1 MSAQTATGQDD
12 VRYEPDERPA
22 HILSV
27 GLGFQAAM
35 LTLAGIVL
43 TPAIVIRVANQSE
56 SYLNWAVFA
65 ALVISGLS
73 TILQAVRV
81 GRFGA
86 GHILIMGTS
95 GAFIAVCVAAL
106 VEGGPG
112 LLATLIVISAVF
124 QFALAARL
132 SLLRRIITPVVAG
145 TVIAL
150 IAATIMPIL
159 FGMLTP
165 PDPLPPGMSAA
176 AAPVSAAVTLLV
188 SAALA
193 LRASGIWRLWAPII
207 GIAVGY
213 AVAALLGLH
222 DFSRVAAAAWVGI
235 PDPSA
240 WPGFDLSFGPAF
252 WVLLPAFA
260 FVTLVGAIE
269 TIGDSVAIQRVSRRA
284 PQATD
289 YRTVQ
294 GAVNA
299 DGVGNLLSG
308 IAGTLP
314 NTTYSSSVPFVELT
328 GVAARSVGVVIGI
341 FFLALAFLPKVTA
354 FLLTIPNPV
363 VASYAILFI
372 GLLFVQGMKI
382 ALQDGIDYRK
392 ATIIGLAFWIGTGF
406 QNGAIFEEQLGREL
420 GILLGNGMTAGSI
433 VALLLTLFV
442 ELTGPRRR
450 RLKTE
455 LDMASL
461 PKIDEFLRDFA
472 GKIGWDEAAA
482 QRLALVGEETLTSL
496 LSQDEDED
504 AAPRRLHIVARR
516 DRGVAELEFLAA
528 SDEENIEDR
537 LAHLGEQRPEITD
550 DERQI
555 SFRLLQHYA
564 SSVRHQK
571 YHDLDIVTVHVTNNS

>member
-1 MSAQTATGQDD
+1 MSAQDD
-12 VRYEPDERPA
+12 IRYEPDERPA

-43 TPAIVIRVANQSE
+43 TPAIVIRVANQGE
-56 SYLNWAVFA
+56 AYLNWAVFA

-150 IAATIMPIL
+150 IAATVMPIL
-159 FGMLTP
+159 FDMLTTVP
-165 PDPLPPGMSAA
+165 RGTPAA
-176 AAPVSAAVTLLV
+176 AAPVSAAVTLIV

-235 PDPSA
+235 PDVSA
-240 WPGFDLSFGPAF
+240 WPGFDLNFDRAF

-406 QNGAIFEEQLGREL
+406 QNQAIFADQLGFEL
-420 GILLGNGMTAGSI
+420 STLLGNGMTAGSI

-442 ELTGPRRR
+442 ELTSARRR

-461 PKIDEFLRDFA
+461 PQIDEFLREFA
-472 GKIGWDEAAA
+472 NKSGWDEAAA

-496 LSQDEDED
+496 ISQDEDED

-516 DRGVAELEFLAA
+516 DRAVAELEFLAA

>member
-1 MSAQTATGQDD
+1 MSAQDD
-12 VRYEPDERPA
+12 IRYEPDERPA

-43 TPAIVIRVANQSE
+43 TPAIVIRVANQGE

-132 SLLRRIITPVVAG
+132 SILRRIITPVVAG

-150 IAATIMPIL
+150 IAATVMPIL
-159 FGMLTP
+159 FDMLTTVP
-165 PDPLPPGMSAA
+165 RGTPAA
-176 AAPVSAAVTLLV
+176 AAPVSAAVTLIV

-213 AVAALLGLH
+213 GVAALLGLH

-235 PDPSA
+235 PDVSA
-240 WPGFDLSFGPAF
+240 WPGFDLSFDRAF

-406 QNGAIFEEQLGREL
+406 QNQAIFADQLGFEL
-420 GILLGNGMTAGSI
+420 STLLGNGMTAGSI

-442 ELTGPRRR
+442 ELTSARRR

-461 PKIDEFLRDFA
+461 PQIDEFLREFA
-472 GKIGWDEAAA
+472 NKSGWDEAAA

-516 DRGVAELEFLAA
+516 DRTVAELEFLAA

>member
-1 MSAQTATGQDD
+1 M
-12 VRYEPDERPA
+12 
-22 HILSV
+22 
-27 GLGFQAAM
+27 
-35 LTLAGIVL
+35 
-43 TPAIVIRVANQSE
+43 
-56 SYLNWAVFA
+56 
-65 ALVISGLS
+65 
-73 TILQAVRV
+73 
-81 GRFGA
+81 
-86 GHILIMGTS
+86 
-95 GAFIAVCVAAL
+95 
-106 VEGGPG
+106 
-112 LLATLIVISAVF
+112 LATLIVISAVF

-150 IAATIMPIL
+150 IAATVMPIL
-159 FGMLTP
+159 FGMLTAVP
-165 PDPLPPGMSAA
+165 RGTPAA

-207 GIAVGY
+207 GIVVGY

-235 PDPSA
+235 PDVSS
-240 WPGFDLSFGPAF
+240 WPGFDLSFDRAF

-269 TIGDSVAIQRVSRRA
+269 TIGDSVAIQRVSRRT

-328 GVAARSVGVVIGI
+328 GVGARSVGVCIGI

-363 VASYAILFI
+363 VAAYAILFI

-406 QNGAIFEEQLGREL
+406 QNRAIFADQLGVEL
-420 GILLGNGMTAGSI
+420 GALLGNGMTAGSI
-433 VALLLTLFV
+433 VALVLTLFV
-442 ELTGPRRR
+442 ELTGSRRR

-455 LDMASL
+455 LAISAL

-472 GKIGWDEAAA
+472 GKIGWDDAATR
-482 QRLALVGEETLTSL
+482 RLSLVGEETLTSL
-496 LSQDEDED
+496 LQQDEDDD
-504 AAPRRLHIVARR
+504 AGTRRLHIVARR
-516 DRGVAELEFLAA
+516 DRGTAELEFVAA

-537 LAHLGEQRPEITD
+537 LAHLSEQRPEIP
-550 DERQI
+550 DEREI

-571 YHDLDIVTVHVTNNS
+571 YHDLDIVTVRVANAR

>member
-1 MSAQTATGQDD
+1 MSTQTAPGHDD
-12 VRYEPDERPA
+12 VRFEPDERPA

-43 TPAIVIRVANQSE
+43 TPAIVIRVADQGE

-95 GAFIAVCVAAL
+95 GAFIAVSVAAL

-112 LLATLIVISAVF
+112 LLAILVIISAVF

-132 SLLRRIITPVVAG
+132 SFLRRLITPVVAG

-150 IAATIMPIL
+150 IAATVMPIL
-159 FGMLTP
+159 FDMLTTVP
-165 PDPLPPGMSAA
+165 RGTPAA
-176 AAPVSAAVTLLV
+176 AAPASAAATLLV

-207 GIAVGY
+207 GIVVGY
-213 AVAALLGLH
+213 AVAALLGLA
-222 DFSRVAAAAWVGI
+222 DFSAVVAAGWVGI

-240 WPGFDLSFGPAF
+240 WPGLDLSFDRGF

-269 TIGDSVAIQRVSRRA
+269 TIGDSVAIQRVSRRN

-308 IAGTLP
+308 IAGTVP

-328 GVAARSVGVVIGI
+328 GVGARSVGVVIGVV
-341 FFLALAFLPKVTA
+341 FLALAFLPKVTA

-363 VASYAILFI
+363 VAAYAILFI

-382 ALQDGIDYRK
+382 ALQDGVDYRK

-406 QNGAIFEEQLGREL
+406 QNQAIFADQLGFEL
-420 GILLGNGMTAGSI
+420 GTLLGNGMTAGSI

-442 ELTGPRRR
+442 ELTSARRR
-450 RLKTE
+450 RLKTD

-461 PKIDEFLRDFA
+461 PRIDEFLREFA
-472 GKIGWDEAAA
+472 NKSGWDEAAA
-482 QRLALVGEETLTSL
+482 QRLALVGEETLTNL
-496 LSQDEDED
+496 LSQDDDED
-504 AAPRRLHIVARR
+504 TAPRRLHIVARR

-528 SDEENIEDR
+528 SDEENIEDH
-537 LAHLGEQRPEITD
+537 LAHLTEQRPEITD

-571 YHDLDIVTVHVTNNS
+571 YHDLDIVTVHVSNAS

>member
-1 MSAQTATGQDD
+1 MSTQTAPGHDD
-12 VRYEPDERPA
+12 VRFEPDERPA

-43 TPAIVIRVANQSE
+43 TPAIVIRVADQGE

-95 GAFIAVCVAAL
+95 GAFIAVSVAAL

-112 LLATLIVISAVF
+112 LLAILVIISAVF

-132 SLLRRIITPVVAG
+132 SFLRRLITPVVAG

-150 IAATIMPIL
+150 IAATVMPIL
-159 FGMLTP
+159 FDMLTTVP
-165 PDPLPPGMSAA
+165 RGTPAA
-176 AAPVSAAVTLLV
+176 AAPASAAATLLV

-213 AVAALLGLH
+213 AVAALLGLA
-222 DFSRVAAAAWVGI
+222 DFSAVVAAGWVGI

-240 WPGFDLSFGPAF
+240 WPGLDLSFDRGF

-269 TIGDSVAIQRVSRRA
+269 TIGDSVAIQRVSRRN

-308 IAGTLP
+308 IAGTVP

-328 GVAARSVGVVIGI
+328 GVGARSVGVVIGI
-341 FFLALAFLPKVTA
+341 VFLALAFLPKVTA

-363 VASYAILFI
+363 VAAYAILFI

-382 ALQDGIDYRK
+382 ALQDGVDYRK

-406 QNGAIFEEQLGREL
+406 QNQAIFADQLGFEL
-420 GILLGNGMTAGSI
+420 GTLLGNGMTAGSI

-442 ELTGPRRR
+442 ELTSARRR
-450 RLKTE
+450 RLKTD

-461 PKIDEFLRDFA
+461 PRIDEFLREFA
-472 GKIGWDEAAA
+472 NKSGWDEAAA
-482 QRLALVGEETLTSL
+482 QRLALVGEETLTNL
-496 LSQDEDED
+496 LSQDDDED
-504 AAPRRLHIVARR
+504 TAPRRLHIVARR

-528 SDEENIEDR
+528 SDEENIEDH
-537 LAHLGEQRPEITD
+537 LAHLTEQRPEITD

-571 YHDLDIVTVHVTNNS
+571 YHDLDIVTVHVSNAS

>member
-1 MSAQTATGQDD
+1 MSAQTAPGHDD

-43 TPAIVIRVANQSE
+43 TPAIVIRVAGQGE
-56 SYLNWAVFA
+56 DYLNWAVFA

-95 GAFIAVCVAAL
+95 GAFIAVSVAAL

-112 LLATLIVISAVF
+112 LLAILVIISAVF

-132 SLLRRIITPVVAG
+132 SFLRRLITPVVAG

-150 IAATIMPIL
+150 IAATVMPIL
-159 FGMLTP
+159 FDMLTTVP
-165 PDPLPPGMSAA
+165 RGTPAA
-176 AAPVSAAVTLLV
+176 AAPASAAATLLV

-213 AVAALLGLH
+213 AVAALLGLA
-222 DFSRVAAAAWVGI
+222 DFSAVVAAGWVGI

-240 WPGFDLSFGPAF
+240 WPGLDLSFDRGF

-269 TIGDSVAIQRVSRRA
+269 TIGDSVAIQRVSRRN

-308 IAGTLP
+308 IAGTVP

-328 GVAARSVGVVIGI
+328 GVGARSVGVVIGI
-341 FFLALAFLPKVTA
+341 VFLALAFLPKVTA

-363 VASYAILFI
+363 VAAYAILFI

-382 ALQDGIDYRK
+382 ALQDGVDYRK

-406 QNGAIFEEQLGREL
+406 QNQAIFADQLGFEL
-420 GILLGNGMTAGSI
+420 GTLLGNGMTAGSI

-442 ELTGPRRR
+442 ELTSARRR
-450 RLKTE
+450 RLKTD

-461 PKIDEFLRDFA
+461 PRIDEFLREFA
-472 GKIGWDEAAA
+472 NKSGWDEAAA
-482 QRLALVGEETLTSL
+482 QRLALVGEETLTNL
-496 LSQDEDED
+496 LSQDDDED
-504 AAPRRLHIVARR
+504 ATPRRLHIVARR

-528 SDEENIEDR
+528 SDEENIEDH
-537 LAHLGEQRPEITD
+537 LAHLTEQRPEITD

-571 YHDLDIVTVHVTNNS
+571 YHDLDIVTVHVSNAS

>member
-159 FGMLTP
+159 FGMLTAVP
-165 PDPLPPGMSAA
+165 RGTPAA

-213 AVAALLGLH
+213 GVAALLGLS

-240 WPGFDLSFGPAF
+240 WPGFDLSFDRAF

-269 TIGDSVAIQRVSRRA
+269 TIGDSVAIQRVSRRT

-308 IAGTLP
+308 IAGTVP
-314 NTTYSSSVPFVELT
+314 NT
-328 GVAARSVGVVIGI
+328 
-341 FFLALAFLPKVTA
+341 
-354 FLLTIPNPV
+354 
-363 VASYAILFI
+363 
-372 GLLFVQGMKI
+372 
-382 ALQDGIDYRK
+382 D
-392 ATIIGLAFWIGTGF
+392 
-406 QNGAIFEEQLGREL
+406 
-420 GILLGNGMTAGSI
+420 
-433 VALLLTLFV
+433 LFV
-442 ELTGPRRR
+442 ERSIRRAYRGRCAQRRGVHRNLLPRAGVPAQGDGVSAHYSESRGRRLRDPVHRAAVCARHEDCPPRR
-450 RLKTE
+450 
-455 LDMASL
+455 
-461 PKIDEFLRDFA
+461 
-472 GKIGWDEAAA
+472 
-482 QRLALVGEETLTSL
+482 
-496 LSQDEDED
+496 
-504 AAPRRLHIVARR
+504 
-516 DRGVAELEFLAA
+516 
-528 SDEENIEDR
+528 
-537 LAHLGEQRPEITD
+537 
-550 DERQI
+550 
-555 SFRLLQHYA
+555 Y
-564 SSVRHQK
+564 
-571 YHDLDIVTVHVTNNS
+571 

>member
-1 MSAQTATGQDD
+1 MSAQDD
-12 VRYEPDERPA
+12 IRYEPDERPA

-43 TPAIVIRVANQSE
+43 TPAIVIRVANQGE

-150 IAATIMPIL
+150 IAATVMPIL
-159 FGMLTP
+159 FDMLTTVP
-165 PDPLPPGMSAA
+165 RGTPAA
-176 AAPVSAAVTLLV
+176 AAPVSAAVTLIV

-222 DFSRVAAAAWVGI
+222 DFSRVAAAAWIGI
-235 PDPSA
+235 PDVST
-240 WPGFDLSFGPAF
+240 WPGFDLSFDRAF

-406 QNGAIFEEQLGREL
+406 QNQAIFADQLGFEL
-420 GILLGNGMTAGSI
+420 STLLGNGMTAGSI

-442 ELTGPRRR
+442 ELTSARRR

-461 PKIDEFLRDFA
+461 PQIDEFLREFA
-472 GKIGWDEAAA
+472 NKSGWDEAAA

-496 LSQDEDED
+496 ISQDEDED

-516 DRGVAELEFLAA
+516 DRAVAELEFLAA

>member
-1 MSAQTATGQDD
+1 MSTQTAPGHDD
-12 VRYEPDERPA
+12 VRFEPDEQPA

-43 TPAIVIRVANQSE
+43 TPAIVIRVAGQGE
-56 SYLNWAVFA
+56 DYLNWAVFA

-95 GAFIAVCVAAL
+95 GAFIAVSVAAL

-112 LLATLIVISAVF
+112 LLAILVIISAVF

-132 SLLRRIITPVVAG
+132 SFLRRLITPVVAG

-150 IAATIMPIL
+150 IAATVMPIL
-159 FGMLTP
+159 FDMLTTVP
-165 PDPLPPGMSAA
+165 RGTPAA
-176 AAPVSAAVTLLV
+176 AAPASAAATLLV

-213 AVAALLGLH
+213 AVAVLLGLA
-222 DFSRVAAAAWVGI
+222 DFSAVVAAGWIGI

-240 WPGFDLSFGPAF
+240 WPGLDLSFDRGF

-269 TIGDSVAIQRVSRRA
+269 TIGDSVAIQRVSRRN

-308 IAGTLP
+308 IAGTVP

-328 GVAARSVGVVIGI
+328 GVGARSVGVVIGVV
-341 FFLALAFLPKVTA
+341 FLALAFLPKVTA

-363 VASYAILFI
+363 VAAYAILFI

-382 ALQDGIDYRK
+382 ALQDGVDYRK

-406 QNGAIFEEQLGREL
+406 QNQAIFADQLGFEL
-420 GILLGNGMTAGSI
+420 GTLLGNGMTAGSI
-433 VALLLTLFV
+433 VALVLTMFV
-442 ELTGPRRR
+442 ELTSARRR
-450 RLKTE
+450 RLKTD

-461 PKIDEFLRDFA
+461 PQIDEFLREFA
-472 GKIGWDEAAA
+472 NKSGWDEAAT
-482 QRLALVGEETLTSL
+482 QRLALVGEETLTNL
-496 LSQDEDED
+496 LSQDDDED

-528 SDEENIEDR
+528 SDEDNIEDH
-537 LAHLGEQRPEITD
+537 LAHLTEQRPEITD

-571 YHDLDIVTVHVTNNS
+571 YHDLDIVTVHVTNVS

>member
-1 MSAQTATGQDD
+1 MSAQDD
-12 VRYEPDERPA
+12 IRYEPDERPA

-43 TPAIVIRVANQSE
+43 TPAIVIRVANQGE

-132 SLLRRIITPVVAG
+132 SILRRIITPVVAG

-150 IAATIMPIL
+150 IAATVMPIL
-159 FGMLTP
+159 FDMLTTVP
-165 PDPLPPGMSAA
+165 RGTPAA
-176 AAPVSAAVTLLV
+176 AAPVSAAVTLIV

-235 PDPSA
+235 PDVSA
-240 WPGFDLSFGPAF
+240 WPGFDLSFDRAF

-406 QNGAIFEEQLGREL
+406 QNQAIFADQLGFEL
-420 GILLGNGMTAGSI
+420 STLLGNGMTAGSI

-442 ELTGPRRR
+442 ELTSARRR

-461 PKIDEFLRDFA
+461 PQIDEFLREFA
-472 GKIGWDEAAA
+472 NKSGWDEAAA

>member
-1 MSAQTATGQDD
+1 MTSATSRMSG
-12 VRYEPDERPA
+12 R
-22 HILSV
+22 HISYPLVS
-27 GLGFQAAM
+27 ASKPAM

-43 TPAIVIRVANQSE
+43 TPAIVIRVANQGE

-132 SLLRRIITPVVAG
+132 SILRRIITPVVAG

-150 IAATIMPIL
+150 IAATVMPIL
-159 FGMLTP
+159 FDMLTTVP
-165 PDPLPPGMSAA
+165 RGTPAA
-176 AAPVSAAVTLLV
+176 AAPVSAAVTLIV

-235 PDPSA
+235 PDVST
-240 WPGFDLSFGPAF
+240 WPGFDLSFDRAF

-406 QNGAIFEEQLGREL
+406 QNQAIFADQLGFEL
-420 GILLGNGMTAGSI
+420 STLLGNGMTAGSI

-442 ELTGPRRR
+442 ELTSARRR

-461 PKIDEFLRDFA
+461 PQIDEFLREFA
-472 GKIGWDEAAA
+472 NKSGWDEAAA

>member
-1 MSAQTATGQDD
+1 MSAQIAPGHDD

-43 TPAIVIRVANQSE
+43 TPAIVIRVAGQGE
-56 SYLNWAVFA
+56 DYLNWAVFA

-95 GAFIAVCVAAL
+95 GAFIAVSVAAL

-112 LLATLIVISAVF
+112 LLAILVIISAVF

-132 SLLRRIITPVVAG
+132 SFLRRLITPVVAG

-150 IAATIMPIL
+150 IAATVMPIL
-159 FGMLTP
+159 FDMLTTVP
-165 PDPLPPGMSAA
+165 RGTPAA
-176 AAPVSAAVTLLV
+176 AAPASAAATLLV

-213 AVAALLGLH
+213 AVAVLLGLA
-222 DFSRVAAAAWVGI
+222 DFSAVVAAGWIGI

-240 WPGFDLSFGPAF
+240 WPGLDLSFDRGF

-269 TIGDSVAIQRVSRRA
+269 TIGDSVAIQRVSRRN

-308 IAGTLP
+308 IAGTVP

-328 GVAARSVGVVIGI
+328 GVGARSVGVVIGI
-341 FFLALAFLPKVTA
+341 VFLALAFLPKVTA

-382 ALQDGIDYRK
+382 ALQDGVDYRK

-406 QNGAIFEEQLGREL
+406 QNQAIFADQLGFEL
-420 GILLGNGMTAGSI
+420 GTLLGNGMTAGSI
-433 VALLLTLFV
+433 VALVLTLFV
-442 ELTGPRRR
+442 ELTSARRR
-450 RLKTE
+450 RLKTD

-461 PKIDEFLRDFA
+461 PQIDEFLREFA
-472 GKIGWDEAAA
+472 SKSGWDEAAT
-482 QRLALVGEETLTSL
+482 QRLALVGEETLTNL
-496 LSQDEDED
+496 LSQDDDED
-504 AAPRRLHIVARR
+504 TAPRRLHIVARR

-528 SDEENIEDR
+528 SDEENIEDH
-537 LAHLGEQRPEITD
+537 LAHLTEQRPEITD

-571 YHDLDIVTVHVTNNS
+571 YHDLDIVTVHVTNVS